1 MPNLGDFVG
10 QLLSE
15 MSIARMQ
22 ADLETLRLAE
32 LYAAHPLL
40 KTMAIPRVRMPEV
53 EIDVPVL
60 VDTTGEV
67 AQGQGARGGLS
78 PEAAGKAFGEAVD
91 ARLAVLGITLAA
103 VDRTRLQ
110 KDAVQAASSVSTPAE
125 VSVGIRPLGD
135 AMAAAAMNVIESRSQ
150 TRIAARGDLPD
161 GFASTLA
168 AVARD
173 ALLQTQTPPPRLA
186 VIATSAAIQEAAKSD
201 AVVRFHLKLAEQG
214 MEWTTI
220 GGEEDQR
227 DTLVPE

>member
-1 MPNLGDFVG
+1 MMPRLTLVF
-10 QLLSE
+10 LLA
-15 MSIARMQ
+15 IAPALARAQ
-22 ADLETLRLAE
+22 ASDL
-32 LYAAHPLL
+32 PS
-40 KTMAIPRVRMPEV
+40 
-53 EIDVPVL
+53 
-60 VDTTGEV
+60 TTPY
-67 AQGQGARGGLS
+67 R
-78 PEAAGKAFGEAVD
+78 P
-91 ARLAVLGITLAA
+91 
-103 VDRTRLQ
+103 
-110 KDAVQAASSVSTPAE
+110 SVSTPAE

-150 TRIAARGDLPD
+150 TKIAARGDLPD